1 MRGRNRT
8 LLRSQYLEYYYDDVE
23 NHPVSVGDTE
33 GTERAIMTGAITGNT
48 LISCHRH
55 REDGEKE
62 GEGGRAGWPAWCLS
76 ARSGE
81 PKCKNDRRHF
91 FIAGD

>member
-33 GTERAIMTGAITGNT
+33 GTGRAIMTGAITGNT

-55 REDGEKE
+55 REERE
-62 GEGGRAGWPAWCLS
+62 GESSLAVAWCLS
-76 ARSGE
+76 ARGE
-81 PKCKNDRRHF
+81 LK
-91 FIAGD
+91 

>member
-55 REDGEKE
+55 REV
-62 GEGGRAGWPAWCLS
+62 GRERESWQAGVVS
-76 ARSGE
+76 ARRAE
-81 PKCKNDRRHF
+81 VQE
-91 FIAGD
+91 